1 MFYCAV
7 QDYKLTHITFTLV
20 TSNILH
26 STVQGIDK
34 ETTFPAVTSMA
45 EL

>member
-7 QDYKLTHITFTLV
+7 QGYKLMHITFMLV

-26 STVQGIDK
+26 STVQGINK
-34 ETTFPAVTSMA
+34 ETPFPAATNTA

>member
-1 MFYCAV
+1 MFCYTV
-7 QDYKLTHITFTLV
+7 QGYELTHITFTLV

-26 STVQGIDK
+26 STVQGINK
-34 ETTFPAVTSMA
+34 ETLFPSATSMA